1 MLVLTRKKDQ
11 TIIIND
17 NVEITVLDIQGD
29 QVRIG
34 INAPRSVSIHR
45 KEVFLEIQQ
54 ENRQAAQVGNVP
66 LDEIMKSNLK
76 PE

>member
-11 TIIIND
+11 TIVISDDI
-17 NVEITVLDIQGD
+17 EITVLDIQGD

-34 INAPRSVSIHR
+34 ISAPRSVSIHR

-54 ENRQAAQVGNVP
+54 ENKKAAEIGNIS
-66 LDEIMKSNLK
+66 LEDLIKNSLK
-76 PE
+76 